1 MREVRDG
8 DISKLGSLFER
19 HHVSLFDFLSRT
31 MGDRAAAEDLVQE
44 VFIRILK
51 YRATYRDEGRFETW
65 MFQIAR
71 NARIDYSRRRPFDP
85 LEDHALELPSQ
96 EQSPVEQL
104 EQAEDMVRLRC
115 ALMKMP
121 LEKRELIVLARYRGM
136 KTDQIAEVIGAE
148 PGTVRVR
155 LHRALKELG
164 ELVRHAQGD
173 SRCNVKRFGTGSRTF

>member
-8 DISKLGSLFER
+8 DISKLGILFER

-44 VFIRILK
+44 IFIRILK

-65 MFQIAR
+65 IFQIAR
-71 NARIDYSRRRPFDP
+71 NARIDYLRRRPFEP
-85 LEDHALELPSQ
+85 LERHAVELPSQ
-96 EQSPVEQL
+96 EQSPIEQL
-104 EQAEDMVRLRC
+104 EQGEDAARLRR
-115 ALMKMP
+115 ALMRMP
-121 LEKRELIVLARYRGM
+121 VEKRELIVLARYRGM
-136 KTDQIAEVIGAE
+136 KADQIAVVIGAE

-155 LHRALKELG
+155 LHRALKELA

-173 SRCNVKRFGTGSRTF
+173 NRCNVKRFGTGSPTS